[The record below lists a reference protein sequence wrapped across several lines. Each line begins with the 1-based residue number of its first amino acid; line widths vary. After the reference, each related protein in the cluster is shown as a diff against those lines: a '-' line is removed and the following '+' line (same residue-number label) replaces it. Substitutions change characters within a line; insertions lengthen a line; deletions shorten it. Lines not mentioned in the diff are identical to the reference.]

1 MTVYLDYA
9 ATTPLRKEVFECY
22 VSYLQQLG
30 NPSSVHSSGQQ
41 VRRALEEARESLA
54 RSVDC
59 NRNEVIFTSGGTES
73 DNLAIK
79 GLYWQRKAE
88 DEKRNI
94 IISAGTEHHAVI
106 DPIEWLEKHD
116 GAEILWLPIDSEGV
130 LDLEFL
136 STFLAEQGERVALI
150 TLMWANNETGVI
162 TDIPRITAMA
172 KQYGIPVH
180 SDAIAAF
187 GHMPLSFKDSGLAAM
202 SISAH
207 KIGGPVG
214 AGALLV
220 SRATKLVSLVH
231 GGGQERGMRSGT
243 MNAPVAKAFALAA
256 EIAVAELESEM
267 QRLEEL
273 RDYLVSQV
281 QAITKVAKHT
291 GSRVKRLP
299 NNAHFIFEGCSG
311 DSLLFLLDQ
320 QGICVSTGSACQAGV
335 NGPSHVLV
343 AMGRSSRDANG
354 CLRMTLGQETTKADI
369 DIFLKALPAALA
381 GALKAGL
388 PSQWR
393 IDK

>member
-1 MTVYLDYA
+1 
-9 ATTPLRKEVFECY
+9 
-22 VSYLQQLG
+22 
-30 NPSSVHSSGQQ
+30 VHSSGQK

-116 GAEILWLPIDSEGV
+116 GAEIIWLPVDSEGV
-130 LDLEFL
+130 IDLDFL
-136 STFLAEQGERVALI
+136 ATFLTEKADLVAVI

-162 TDIPRITAMA
+162 TDLPRVVEIAN
-172 KQYGIPVH
+172 QYGIPVH

-187 GHMPLSFKDSGLAAM
+187 GHLPLSFKDSGLAAM
-202 SISAH
+202 SLSAH

-256 EIAVAELESEM
+256 EIAVSELDAEM
-267 QRLEEL
+267 QRLAKL
-273 RDYLVSQV
+273 RDYLVSEV
-281 QAITKVAKHT
+281 QSIAPVAKHT
-291 GSRVKRLP
+291 GSKAQRMP
-299 NNAHFIFEGCSG
+299 HNAHFTFEGCSG

-343 AMGRSSRDANG
+343 AMGRSERDANG
-354 CLRMTLGQETTKADI
+354 CLRMTLGQESTQEDI
-369 DIFLKALPAALA
+369 DFFLKALPSALE

-388 PSQWR
+388 PS
-393 IDK
+393 

>member
-9 ATTPLRKEVFECY
+9 ATTPLRKEVFDCY
-22 VSYLQQLG
+22 VGYLQQLG
-30 NPSSVHSSGQQ
+30 NPSSVHSSGQK

-54 RSVDC
+54 KSVDC
-59 NRNEVIFTSGGTES
+59 NRSEVIFTSGGTES

-79 GLYWQRKAE
+79 GLFWQRKAE
-88 DEKRNI
+88 DTNRNI

-116 GAEILWLPIDSEGV
+116 GAEILWLPVDTEGV
-130 LDLEFL
+130 IDLDFL
-136 STFLAEQGERVALI
+136 TTFLAEQHSKVAVI

-162 TDIPRITAMA
+162 TDIPRVVSIA
-172 KQYGIPVH
+172 KQYEIPVH

-187 GHMPLSFKDSGLAAM
+187 GHIPLSFKDSGLAAM

-256 EIAVAELESEM
+256 EIAVAELDLEM
-267 QRLEEL
+267 KRLEAL
-273 RDYLVSQV
+273 RDYLVTEVKQI
-281 QAITKVAKHT
+281 AAVAKHT
-291 GSRVKRLP
+291 GSQVKRMSHS
-299 NNAHFIFEGCSG
+299 AHFTFQGCSG

-320 QGICVSTGSACQAGV
+320 QGVCVSTGSACQAGV
-335 NGPSHVLV
+335 NEPSHVLV
-343 AMGRSSRDANG
+343 AMGRSERDAYG
-354 CLRMTLGQETTKADI
+354 CLRMTLGQETTQEDI
-369 DIFLKALPAALA
+369 DLFLRALPSALE

-388 PSQWR
+388 PS
-393 IDK
+393 

>member
-9 ATTPLRKEVFECY
+9 ATTPLRKEVFDCY

-30 NPSSVHSSGQQ
+30 NPDSVHSSGQK

-54 RSVDC
+54 KSVDC
-59 NRNEVIFTSGGTES
+59 DRNEVIFTSGGTES

-79 GLYWQRKAE
+79 GLYWQRKEE
-88 DEKRNI
+88 DSKRNI

-116 GAEILWLPIDSEGV
+116 GAEILWLPVDSEGV
-130 LDLEFL
+130 VDLDFL
-136 STFLAEQGERVALI
+136 ATFLAEKAENVAVI

-162 TDIPRITAMA
+162 TDIPRVVAIAN
-172 KQYGIPVH
+172 QYGIPEH

-187 GHMPLSFKDSGLAAM
+187 GHLPLSFKASGLAAM

-256 EIAVAELESEM
+256 EIAVSELESEM
-267 QRLEEL
+267 LRLQKL
-273 RDYLVSQV
+273 RDYLVSSV
-281 QAITKVAKHT
+281 QSIAPVAKHT
-291 GSRVKRLP
+291 GSNVLRMAH
-299 NNAHFIFEGCSG
+299 NAHFTFEGCSG

-320 QGICVSTGSACQAGV
+320 QGVCVSTGSACQAGV

-343 AMGRSSRDANG
+343 AMGRSERDANG
-354 CLRMTLGQETTKADI
+354 CLRMTLGQQTTQEDI
-369 DIFLKALPAALA
+369 DHFLKALPSAVE

-388 PSQWR
+388 PS
-393 IDK
+393 

>member
-1 MTVYLDYA
+1 MTIYLDYA
-9 ATTPLRKEVFECY
+9 ATTPLRKEVFDCY
-22 VSYLQQLG
+22 VGFLQQLG
-30 NPSSVHSSGQQ
+30 NPSSVHSSGQK

-79 GLYWQRKAE
+79 GLYWQRKEE

-116 GAEILWLPIDSEGV
+116 GAEIIWLPVDSEGV
-130 LDLEFL
+130 IDLDFL
-136 STFLAEQGERVALI
+136 ATFLTEKADLVAVI

-162 TDIPRITAMA
+162 TDIPRVVEIAN
-172 KQYGIPVH
+172 QYGIPVH

-187 GHMPLSFKDSGLAAM
+187 GHLPLSFKDSGLAAM
-202 SISAH
+202 SLSAH

-256 EIAVAELESEM
+256 EIAVSELDAEM
-267 QRLEEL
+267 QRLAKL
-273 RDYLVSQV
+273 RDYLVSEV
-281 QAITKVAKHT
+281 QSIAPVAKHT
-291 GSRVKRLP
+291 GSKAQRMP
-299 NNAHFIFEGCSG
+299 HNAHFTFEGCSG

-343 AMGRSSRDANG
+343 AMGRSERDANG
-354 CLRMTLGQETTKADI
+354 CLRMTLGQESTQEDI
-369 DIFLKALPAALA
+369 DFFLKALPSALE

-388 PSQWR
+388 PS
-393 IDK
+393 

>member
-9 ATTPLRKEVFECY
+9 ATTPLRKEVFDCY

-30 NPSSVHSSGQQ
+30 NPSSVHSSGQK

-54 RSVDC
+54 KSVDC
-59 NRNEVIFTSGGTES
+59 DRNEVIFTSGGTES

-88 DEKRNI
+88 DSKRNV

-116 GAEILWLPIDSEGV
+116 GAEILWLPVDSEGV
-130 LDLEFL
+130 VDLDFL
-136 STFLAEQGERVALI
+136 ATFLAEKAETVAVI

-162 TDIPRITAMA
+162 TDIPRVVAIAN
-172 KQYGIPVH
+172 QYGIPVH

-187 GHMPLSFKDSGLAAM
+187 GHLPLSFKASGLAAM

-256 EIAVAELESEM
+256 EIAVSELEPEM
-267 QRLEEL
+267 QRLQKL
-273 RDYLVSQV
+273 RDYLVSEV
-281 QAITKVAKHT
+281 QSIAPVAKHT
-291 GSRVKRLP
+291 GSNVQRMAH
-299 NNAHFIFEGCSG
+299 NAHFTFEGCSG

-320 QGICVSTGSACQAGV
+320 QGVCVSTGSACQAGV

-343 AMGRSSRDANG
+343 AMGRSERDAYG
-354 CLRMTLGQETTKADI
+354 CLRMTLGQQTTKEDI
-369 DIFLKALPAALA
+369 DHFLKALPSALE

-388 PSQWR
+388 PS
-393 IDK
+393 

>member
-9 ATTPLRKEVFECY
+9 ATTPLRKEVFDCY

-30 NPSSVHSSGQQ
+30 NPSSVHSSGQK

-54 RSVDC
+54 KSVDC
-59 NRNEVIFTSGGTES
+59 DRNEVIFTSGGTES

-88 DEKRNI
+88 DSKRNV

-116 GAEILWLPIDSEGV
+116 GAEILWLPVDSEGV
-130 LDLEFL
+130 VDLDFL
-136 STFLAEQGERVALI
+136 ATFLAEKAENVAVI

-162 TDIPRITAMA
+162 TDIPRVVAIAN
-172 KQYGIPVH
+172 QYGIPVH

-187 GHMPLSFKDSGLAAM
+187 GHLPLSFKASGLAAM

-243 MNAPVAKAFALAA
+243 MNAPIAKAFSLAA
-256 EIAVAELESEM
+256 EIAVSELEPEM
-267 QRLEEL
+267 QRLQKL
-273 RDYLVSQV
+273 RDYLVSGV
-281 QAITKVAKHT
+281 QSIASVAKHT
-291 GSRVKRLP
+291 GSKVRRMAH
-299 NNAHFIFEGCSG
+299 NAHFTFEGCSG

-320 QGICVSTGSACQAGV
+320 QGVCVSTGSACQAGV

-343 AMGRSSRDANG
+343 AMGRSERDAYSS
-354 CLRMTLGQETTKADI
+354 LRITLGQQTTQEDI
-369 DIFLKALPAALA
+369 DHFLNALPSALE
-381 GALKAGL
+381 GALKAGR
-388 PSQWR
+388 PS
-393 IDK
+393 

>member
-9 ATTPLRKEVFECY
+9 ATTPLRKEVFDCY
-22 VSYLQQLG
+22 VTFLQQLG
-30 NPSSVHSSGQQ
+30 NPSSVHSSGQK

-88 DEKRNI
+88 DNERNI

-116 GAEILWLPIDSEGV
+116 GAEILWLPVDSEGV
-130 LDLEFL
+130 VDLDFLATFL
-136 STFLAEQGERVALI
+136 SEKADSVAVV

-162 TDIPRITAMA
+162 TDIPRVVEIA

-187 GHMPLSFKDSGLAAM
+187 GHLPLSFKDSGLAAM

-256 EIAVAELESEM
+256 EIAVNELEPEM
-267 QRLEEL
+267 QRLRKL
-273 RDYLVSQV
+273 RDYLVTEV
-281 QAITKVAKHT
+281 QSIAPVAKHT
-291 GSRVKRLP
+291 GSKAQRMSH
-299 NNAHFIFEGCSG
+299 NAHFTFEGCSG

-343 AMGRSSRDANG
+343 AMGRSSRDAYG
-354 CLRMTLGQETTKADI
+354 CLRMTLGQQTTKADI
-369 DIFLKALPAALA
+369 DTFLKALPAALE

-388 PSQWR
+388 PS
-393 IDK
+393 